1 MSLLVALLAL
11 VLVSC
16 GSGADVAAP
25 DTARGSTVPVE
36 QVPGSPAEDVPS
48 ALDDPAD
55 ARLPTPLVDVD
66 RLISGG
72 PPPDGIPAID
82 EPRFT
87 TADQVD
93 FLAESEPVL
102 ALDLDGIARAYPVQ
116 VVIWHEIVNDTVGG
130 TPLAVTYCPLCN
142 SALAFDRRAAGRV
155 LTFGVSGRLYNS
167 DLVMFDRQTK
177 SLWPQLE
184 GRAVA
189 GVLTGT
195 ELAAITVQ
203 TVPWG
208 VWRDAHPRGQVL
220 TRDTGYDRD
229 YGRNRYVGYDQP
241 DTDPFLLDVEA
252 DDRLPAKTRVVG
264 LGEGAAAVAVVT
276 SELQDDGVREV
287 TVDSSPVVLLALP
300 GLASALDTA
309 EVADGR
315 DVGVTGAFSP
325 VVNGQRVTFRRV
337 EAGFVDDQTG
347 SAWSVLGRA
356 TSGPLA
362 GTQLDRVRHV
372 DTFWFAWVLFQPDT
386 DLVD

>member
-1 MSLLVALLAL
+1 MTPL
-11 VLVSC
+11 
-16 GSGADVAAP
+16 
-25 DTARGSTVPVE
+25 T
-36 QVPGSPAEDVPS
+36 
-48 ALDDPAD
+48 

-229 YGRNRYVGYDQP
+229 YGRNPYVGYDQP